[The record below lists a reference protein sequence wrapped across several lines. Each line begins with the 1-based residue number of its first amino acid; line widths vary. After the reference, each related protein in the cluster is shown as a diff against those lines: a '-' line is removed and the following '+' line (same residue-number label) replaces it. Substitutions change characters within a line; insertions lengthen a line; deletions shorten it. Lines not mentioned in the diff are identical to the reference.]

1 MISGSSSM
9 AYLSDVMKKKET
21 LNFRVSAE
29 FKRRLIEEAKK
40 ERRSLTNYLETALT
54 KLWER
59 QESGDVRTVQGPH
72 RRSWRRNN
80 VARSQRTQSKA
91 RWTKCHCSN
100 AFWCKSV
107 GYCRVWANHWSGLC
121 HLFLI
126 RIRTNLIA
134 STCETAGT
142 A

>member
-72 RRSWRRNN
+72 RRS
-80 VARSQRTQSKA
+80 
-91 RWTKCHCSN
+91 
-100 AFWCKSV
+100 
-107 GYCRVWANHWSGLC
+107 
-121 HLFLI
+121 
-126 RIRTNLIA
+126 
-134 STCETAGT
+134 
-142 A
+142 